1 MSTELEG
8 ILLVTEALDLP
19 ERPGPSA
26 RRDVDSDSD
35 DLQDEDPS
43 SRMRS
48 AATSSNVRAPRNIR
62 SSQKKIADDDSDFEF
77 DM

>member
-19 ERPGPSA
+19 DRPGPSA
-26 RRDVDSDSD
+26 RRDEDSDSD
-35 DLQDEDPS
+35 DLPDDDP

-48 AATSSNVRAPRNIR
+48 AATSSNARAPKNIR